1 MCMCFIFGAV
11 DMITF
16 EQDLQEVRGDLDG
29 VLQVRVEWQEVR
41 SSHAGSLEEPG
52 VCSE

>member
-1 MCMCFIFGAV
+1 MMR
-11 DMITF
+11 F

-29 VLQVRVEWQEVR
+29 FLQVRVEWQEVR

-52 VCSE
+52 LCSE